1 MKERLQN
8 LAMALVDQVMAVI
21 PRPLPDEAALR
32 NCKIISHRGEHD
44 NRTVMENTLMAFDN
58 ARTVGVWGLECDIRW
73 TSDDVPVICHDASTS
88 RVFGVDIE
96 IASVSFEQLRDALP
110 DVPALEEVVNRF
122 GGNTHLM
129 LELKSFDGDRLERQ
143 RTALADVLKVL
154 TPEED
159 YHFLALDPALFTL
172 ADFVAP
178 SALLPVAQTNVRA
191 LSEISLQRSYCGLC
205 GHYLLLGTELQHK
218 HEAAGQRV
226 GTGFPRSRNC
236 LYRELG
242 RGIEWIFSNDAVYLQ
257 GLLNE
262 LRAAGRF

>member
-1 MKERLQN
+1 MN
-8 LAMALVDQVMAVI
+8 
-21 PRPLPDEAALR
+21 
-32 NCKIISHRGEHD
+32 RGP
-44 NRTVMENTLMAFDN
+44 N
-58 ARTVGVWGLECDIRW
+58 
-73 TSDDVPVICHDASTS
+73 
-88 RVFGVDIE
+88 
-96 IASVSFEQLRDALP
+96 
-110 DVPALEEVVNRF
+110 
-122 GGNTHLM
+122 
-129 LELKSFDGDRLERQ
+129 
-143 RTALADVLKVL
+143 
-154 TPEED
+154 
-159 YHFLALDPALFTL
+159 FTL

-191 LSEISLQRSYCGLC
+191 LSEISLQRSYCGLS